1 MTKSEFEK
9 IAQSSNDVNDYIRNV
24 YQVLPDGYKLSE
36 EEGGLMT
43 KAWDAKKP
51 KEKKEKSGKT
61 NIFSLEKDGVIS
73 EFLKSQTAQG
83 FMTSISNEYT
93 DPAEMLQVLAEI
105 KKTREDF
112 KSDPKN
118 NDGIMKTLILKS
130 AGSMMEYFQQQ
141 TDLRDRM
148 NREVGLTGE
157 YSKVVREEL
166 TKANPELLRMGIG
179 FDYLSQAAGS
189 LIENTG
195 RFITLNSQSWKE
207 AGTASKAYV
216 GTLSDLISMYPSF
229 EKIGVGAADVAEQIE
244 ITGKRSIELGL
255 RAQSIT
261 KDLGANIGKLN
272 SYGFKDG
279 IQGLSEMV
287 RKSKEF
293 RIDMSETFNIA
304 EKVFSPE
311 GAIDLSSNLMAIG
324 GAIGD
329 FNDPLKLLYMSTNN
343 VEGLSDSLIGLAGS
357 LATYNSEQGRFE
369 ITGINLRK
377 ARALASELN
386 VDYNKL
392 GDAAIA
398 AAERSAAA
406 TDLMSRGL
414 NLDEDQTR
422 FLTNI
427 STMKDGKM
435 TIQLQG
441 DELKNYFNA
450 NEVAL
455 DELTNESVQQ
465 LIKFQDNFK
474 KLTSEEIIRD
484 QATDIE
490 NIARDINYIGALLKV
505 EMASSSKAVYNFVKE
520 SLGLGNVEKAGKYS
534 YDLASGAGLFIKNSG
549 DFIENTLRGDKQKT
563 GTTEN
568 KNHTYNINHNVLIG
582 ADGTLQRNLLSDSGF
597 IDSFKKQW
605 DQGTYLN

>member
-24 YQVLPDGYKLSE
+24 EQVLGGANLSKTE
-36 EEGGLMT
+36 AGLMT
-43 KAWDAKKP
+43 KVWDAKNP

-83 FMTSISNEYT
+83 FMTSISNEFT

-118 NDGIMKTLILKS
+118 NDSIMKTLILKS

-166 TKANPELLRMGIG
+166 TNANPELLRMGIG

-229 EKIGVGAADVAEQIE
+229 EKVGVGAADVAEQIE

-279 IQGLSEMV
+279 IQGLAEMV

-293 RIDMSETFNIA
+293 RLDMSETFTIA
-304 EKVFSPE
+304 NKVFSPE
-311 GAIDLSSNLMAIG
+311 GAIDLSANLMAIG

-534 YDLASGAGLFIKNSG
+534 FDLANNAGVFIKNSG

-568 KNHTYNINHNVLIG
+568 KNHTYNINHNLLIG
-582 ADGTLQRNLLSDSGF
+582 ADGTLQRNLLSDPRF

>member
-1 MTKSEFEK
+1 M
-9 IAQSSNDVNDYIRNV
+9 ANV
-24 YQVLPDGYKLSE
+24 ITVSRFQVLADNSNGDYGIYDKLIEDANFPQEDLNLPQSRKNRNTAWE
-36 EEGGLMT
+36 NRKQTT
-43 KAWDAKKP
+43 KPLGD
-51 KEKKEKSGKT
+51 KS
-61 NIFSLEKDGVIS
+61 ILEK
-73 EFLKSQTAQG
+73 FLKSQTSLG
-83 FMTSISNEYT
+83 YMPSIQNEFQT
-93 DPAEMLQVLAEI
+93 PVEMFKTVSDITKAPDLKTGLSTFANQLQN
-105 KKTREDF
+105 T
-112 KSDPKN
+112 
-118 NDGIMKTLILKS
+118 
-130 AGSMMEYFQQQ
+130 MEFYFQQQ
-141 TDLRDRM
+141 TELRNKM
-148 NREVGLTGE
+148 NKEVGLTGE
-157 YSKVVREEL
+157 LSKVVREEL
-166 TKANPELLRMGIG
+166 TNANPELLRMGIG
-179 FDYLSQAAGS
+179 FADLASSAGS

-207 AGTASKAYV
+207 AGIAATAYV
-216 GTLSDLISMYPSF
+216 GTLGDLISMYPSF
-229 EKIGVGAADVAEQIE
+229 EKVGIGAADVAEQIE
-244 ITGKRSIELGL
+244 ISGKRSIELGL
-255 RAQSIT
+255 RSQSVI

-279 IQGLSEMV
+279 VQGLTEMV

-293 RIDMSETFNIA
+293 RLDMSETFTIA
-304 EKVFSPE
+304 DKVFSPE
-311 GAIDLSSNLMAIG
+311 GAIDLSANLMAIG

-377 ARALASELN
+377 AKALASELGIN
-386 VDYNKL
+386 YNQL
-392 GDAAIA
+392 ADSAIA
-398 AAERSAAA
+398 AAERSSAA

-505 EMASSSKAVYNFVKE
+505 ELASSGKALYNMVTE
-520 SLGLGNVEKAGKYS
+520 SVGLGNLPSAGKLS
-534 YDLASGAGLFIKNSG
+534 YDLASGAGVLIKNSG
-549 DFIENTLRGDKQKT
+549 DFFENTLRGDKQKT

-568 KNHTYNINHNVLIG
+568 KTHTYNINHNLLIG
-582 ADGTLQRNLLSDSGF
+582 ADGALQRNLLSDSGF

>member
-1 MTKSEFEK
+1 
-9 IAQSSNDVNDYIRNV
+9 
-24 YQVLPDGYKLSE
+24 
-36 EEGGLMT
+36 
-43 KAWDAKKP
+43 
-51 KEKKEKSGKT
+51 
-61 NIFSLEKDGVIS
+61 
-73 EFLKSQTAQG
+73 
-83 FMTSISNEYT
+83 
-93 DPAEMLQVLAEI
+93 
-105 KKTREDF
+105 
-112 KSDPKN
+112 
-118 NDGIMKTLILKS
+118 
-130 AGSMMEYFQQQ
+130 
-141 TDLRDRM
+141 
-148 NREVGLTGE
+148 
-157 YSKVVREEL
+157 
-166 TKANPELLRMGIG
+166 
-179 FDYLSQAAGS
+179 
-189 LIENTG
+189 
-195 RFITLNSQSWKE
+195 
-207 AGTASKAYV
+207 
-216 GTLSDLISMYPSF
+216 MYPSF

-261 KDLGANIGKLN
+261 KDLGAKIGELN
-272 SYGFKDG
+272 SYGFKNG
-279 IQGLSEMV
+279 IQGLAEMV

-293 RIDMSETFNIA
+293 RIDIAETFKIA
-304 EKVFSPE
+304 DKVFSPE
-311 GAIDLSSNLMAIG
+311 GAIDLSANLMAIG

-377 ARALASELN
+377 AKALADELN
-386 VDYNKL
+386 VSYDQLTNS
-392 GDAAIA
+392 AIA

-534 YDLASGAGLFIKNSG
+534 FDLANNAGVFIKNSG

-568 KNHTYNINHNVLIG
+568 KNHTYNINHNLLIG
-582 ADGTLQRNLLSDSGF
+582 ADGALQRNLLSDSGF

>member
-1 MTKSEFEK
+1 MANVITINRFEELAKNSNGNYETYLKLIEGAKFPQEDLNLVKSQENKQIAWDNVKNKTKPLGDRSILEKFLNSQTSKGFMPSIQNEFETP
-9 IAQSSNDVNDYIRNV
+9 V
-24 YQVLPDGYKLSE
+24 
-36 EEGGLMT
+36 
-43 KAWDAKKP
+43 
-51 KEKKEKSGKT
+51 
-61 NIFSLEKDGVIS
+61 
-73 EFLKSQTAQG
+73 
-83 FMTSISNEYT
+83 
-93 DPAEMLQVLAEI
+93 EMLKTVSEI
-105 KKTREDF
+105 GTASNFKNGLSAFTKKLQD
-112 KSDPKN
+112 
-118 NDGIMKTLILKS
+118 
-130 AGSMMEYFQQQ
+130 SMEFYFQQQ
-141 TDLRDRM
+141 TELRTKM
-148 NREVGLTGE
+148 NKEVGLTGE
-157 YSKVVREEL
+157 LSKVVREEL
-166 TKANPELLRMGIG
+166 TNTNPELLRMGIG
-179 FDYLSQAAGS
+179 FADLVESAGS
-189 LIENTG
+189 LIANTG
-195 RFITLNSQSWKE
+195 RFITLNSQAWKE
-207 AGTASKAYV
+207 AGTAATAYV
-216 GTLSDLISMYPSF
+216 GTLGDLISMYPSF
-229 EKIGVGAADVAEQIE
+229 EKVGVGAADVAEQIE
-244 ITGKRSIELGL
+244 ISGKRSIELGL

-261 KDLGANIGKLN
+261 KDLGAKIGELN
-272 SYGFKDG
+272 SYGFKNG
-279 IQGLSEMV
+279 IQGLAEMV

-293 RIDMSETFNIA
+293 RIDIAETFKIA
-304 EKVFSPE
+304 DKVFSPE
-311 GAIDLSSNLMAIG
+311 GAIDLSANLMAIG

-377 ARALASELN
+377 ARALASELG

-490 NIARDINYIGALLKV
+490 NISRDINYIGALLKV
-505 EMASSSKAVYNFVKE
+505 ELASSGKALYNMVTQ
-520 SLGLGNVEKAGKYS
+520 SVGLGDLPSAGKFS
-534 YDLASGAGLFIKNSG
+534 YDLANSAGVFIKDKG
-549 DFIENTLRGDKQKT
+549 DFVENTLRGDKQKT

-568 KNHTYNINHNVLIG
+568 KTHTYNINHNLLIG
-582 ADGTLQRNLLSDSGF
+582 ADGSLQRNLLSDPGF
-597 IDSFKKQW
+597 MDSFKKHW
-605 DQGTYLN
+605 DQGAYLN

>member
-1 MTKSEFEK
+1 MANVITIGRFEELAKKSDGNFGTYLKLIRGANFPQEDLNLDKSEENK
-9 IAQSSNDVNDYIRNV
+9 
-24 YQVLPDGYKLSE
+24 K
-36 EEGGLMT
+36 T
-43 KAWDAKKP
+43 AWDNVNNKTKP
-51 KEKKEKSGKT
+51 LGDRS
-61 NIFSLEKDGVIS
+61 ILEK
-73 EFLKSQTAQG
+73 FLNSQTSKN
-83 FMTSISNEYT
+83 FIPSIQNEFET
-93 DPAEMLQVLAEI
+93 PVEMLKTVSEI
-105 KKTREDF
+105 GQASNFKDGLSAFTKKLQD
-112 KSDPKN
+112 
-118 NDGIMKTLILKS
+118 
-130 AGSMMEYFQQQ
+130 SMEFYFQQQ
-141 TDLRDRM
+141 TELRAKM
-148 NREVGLTGE
+148 NKEVGLTGE
-157 YSKVVREEL
+157 LSKVVREEL
-166 TKANPELLRMGIG
+166 TNTNPELLRMGIG
-179 FDYLSQAAGS
+179 LADLAESAGS
-189 LIENTG
+189 LITNTG

-207 AGTASKAYV
+207 AGTAATAYV
-216 GTLSDLISMYPSF
+216 GTLGDLISMYPSF

-279 IQGLSEMV
+279 IQGLAEMV

-293 RIDMSETFNIA
+293 RLDMSETFTIA
-304 EKVFSPE
+304 NKVFSPE
-311 GAIDLSSNLMAIG
+311 GAIDLSANLMAIG

-377 ARALASELN
+377 AKALASELEIN
-386 VDYNKL
+386 YDQLANS
-392 GDAAIA
+392 AIA

-490 NIARDINYIGALLKV
+490 NISRDINYIGALLKV
-505 EMASSSKAVYNFVKE
+505 ELASSGKALYNMVTQ
-520 SLGLGNVEKAGKYS
+520 SVGLGDLPSAGKFS
-534 YDLASGAGLFIKNSG
+534 YDLANSAGVFIKDKG
-549 DFIENTLRGDKQKT
+549 DFVENTLRGDKQKT

-568 KNHTYNINHNVLIG
+568 KTHTYNINHNLLIG
-582 ADGTLQRNLLSDSGF
+582 ADGSLQRNLLSDPGF

>member
-1 MTKSEFEK
+1 
-9 IAQSSNDVNDYIRNV
+9 
-24 YQVLPDGYKLSE
+24 
-36 EEGGLMT
+36 
-43 KAWDAKKP
+43 
-51 KEKKEKSGKT
+51 
-61 NIFSLEKDGVIS
+61 
-73 EFLKSQTAQG
+73 
-83 FMTSISNEYT
+83 
-93 DPAEMLQVLAEI
+93 
-105 KKTREDF
+105 
-112 KSDPKN
+112 
-118 NDGIMKTLILKS
+118 
-130 AGSMMEYFQQQ
+130 
-141 TDLRDRM
+141 
-148 NREVGLTGE
+148 
-157 YSKVVREEL
+157 
-166 TKANPELLRMGIG
+166 
-179 FDYLSQAAGS
+179 
-189 LIENTG
+189 
-195 RFITLNSQSWKE
+195 
-207 AGTASKAYV
+207 
-216 GTLSDLISMYPSF
+216 MYPSF
-229 EKIGVGAADVAEQIE
+229 EKVGVGAADVAEQIE

-279 IQGLSEMV
+279 IQGLAEMV

-293 RIDMSETFNIA
+293 RLDMSETFTIA
-304 EKVFSPE
+304 NKVFSPE
-311 GAIDLSSNLMAIG
+311 GAIDLSANLMAIG

-377 ARALASELN
+377 AKALASELGIGYDQLAN
-386 VDYNKL
+386 S
-392 GDAAIA
+392 AIA

-534 YDLASGAGLFIKNSG
+534 FDLANNAGVFIKNSG

-582 ADGTLQRNLLSDSGF
+582 ADGALQRNLLSDPRF